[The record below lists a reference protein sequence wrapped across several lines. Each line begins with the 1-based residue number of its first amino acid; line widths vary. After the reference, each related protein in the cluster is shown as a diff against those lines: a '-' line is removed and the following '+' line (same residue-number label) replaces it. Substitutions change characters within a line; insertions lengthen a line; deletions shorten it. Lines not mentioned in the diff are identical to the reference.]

1 MRPWG
6 DPGTL
11 ILLRVGGANAALLAL
26 QKKVWAALLTIPFG
40 AYAGLRMT
48 Y

>member
-11 ILLRVGGANAALLAL
+11 ILLRVGGANAAPLAPEFHPIAPNTL
-26 QKKVWAALLTIPFG
+26 AAQVAASFSHMP
-40 AYAGLRMT
+40 
-48 Y
+48 